1 MWGKTMKRKLAA
13 VLLLVALLGLPAWSG
28 NKAGGSTGGTISFDK
43 PYLSFG
49 FQGVGTV
56 SSVQTL
62 TITNNT
68 SYPFAFTSISAETG
82 FTVALT
88 DCAYLQP
95 KQSCMVQVAFVPL
108 HAGSYVSR
116 LNLGTPYSSAALV
129 VALYGTGQ

>member
-28 NKAGGSTGGTISFDK
+28 IKSGGNTGGTISLDK

-49 FQGVGTV
+49 SQGVGTV
-56 SSVQTL
+56 SSVQTS

-68 SYPFAFTSISAETG
+68 SYPFAFTSISAETA

-88 DCAYLQP
+88 DCGYLQP
-95 KQSCMVQVAFVPL
+95 KQSCTVQVAFVPL
-108 HAGSYVSR
+108 HAGTYVSR
-116 LNLGTPYSSAALV
+116 LNLGAHYSSAALV

>member
-1 MWGKTMKRKLAA
+1 MKRKLAA
-13 VLLLVALLGLPAWSG
+13 ISLLIALLGLPAWSA
-28 NKAGGSTGGTISFDK
+28 NKSGASTGGTISLDK
-43 PYLSFG
+43 PCLSFG
-49 FQGVGTV
+49 SQGVGTV

-82 FTVALT
+82 FTVAQT
-88 DCAYLQP
+88 DCGYLQP
-95 KQSCMVQVAFVPL
+95 KQSCTVQVAFVPL